1 MKTIEYLDAVR
12 ARLNLASDYRL
23 AKVLGIR
30 VQTVSNYR
38 HGRTAMADDV
48 AVRVA
53 ELLQLDPAR
62 VLADMAAERS
72 SSEAV
77 RAIWSRVAATLS
89 VAAVAIIASGPGDAK
104 AASLKAFQGPGGG
117 MLQQTL
123 FAAVRRLLMEL
134 RQVARLCLQPPF
146 VAAA

>member
-1 MKTIEYLDAVR
+1 MNTIEYLDAVR
-12 ARLNLASDYRL
+12 ERLNLGSDYKL
-23 AKVLGIR
+23 AKVLG
-30 VQTVSNYR
+30 VHQTTISNYR
-38 HGRTAMADDV
+38 HGRSALADDV

-89 VAAVAIIASGPGDAK
+89 VAAVAVFASVPGDAK
-104 AASLKAFQGPGGG
+104 AASLKAFQEPGSGSPSTHYPRW
-117 MLQQTL
+117 L
-123 FAAVRRLLMEL
+123 RRLAIEL

-146 VAAA
+146 LAAA

>member
-12 ARLNLASDYRL
+12 ERLNLGSDYKL
-23 AKVLGIR
+23 AKVLC
-30 VQTVSNYR
+30 VHQTTISNYR
-38 HGRTAMADDV
+38 HGRSALADDV

-89 VAAVAIIASGPGDAK
+89 VAAVAVIASGPGDAK

-117 MLQQTL
+117 MLQHTL

>member
-1 MKTIEYLDAVR
+1 MRTVEYLDAVR
-12 ARLNLASDYRL
+12 AHLGLTSDYQL
-23 AKVLGIR
+23 AKVLKVRGSAVVNWR
-30 VQTVSNYR
+30 KGRSNL
-38 HGRTAMADDV
+38 ADDV

-89 VAAVAIIASGPGDAK
+89 VAAVAVIASVPGDAK
-104 AASLKAFQGPGGG
+104 AASLKAFQEPSSGLPSKHYPQW
-117 MLQQTL
+117 LQ
-123 FAAVRRLLMEL
+123 RLVIEL

-146 VAAA
+146 LAAA